1 MALGRVEET
10 ATLLVIHIRSVGG
23 DQKDSALFPE
33 QNQNP
38 QQHRSSDLGPDFK
51 LFNSEPKCLAVLRR
65 LMSPPL
71 LFLPNLG

>member
-10 ATLLVIHIRSVGG
+10 ATLRVICICSVGG
-23 DQKDSALFPE
+23 DQKDSLHFFPE

-51 LFNSEPKCLAVLRR
+51 LFNSECLGVFEEILHYI
-65 LMSPPL
+65 
-71 LFLPNLG
+71 